1 MAWRWLKHPAAS
13 DEPQLT
19 WVVKVGDL
27 TDSSC
32 FLRSPARIGSM
43 VRASD
48 GDVAMICDVSLAHPQ
63 GLNQPAKVPMVT
75 KGNRL
80 RKRLSRQVK
89 VTRMIF
95 LTERLLM
102 LIDDYWVLRWF
113 ETISSVSLIF
123 LDMYQWYSINMAGQ
137 NTILLPPE
145 IGPPTAERFSW

>member
-1 MAWRWLKHPAAS
+1 
-13 DEPQLT
+13 
-19 WVVKVGDL
+19 
-27 TDSSC
+27 
-32 FLRSPARIGSM
+32 M

-102 LIDDYWVLRWF
+102 LIDDY
-113 ETISSVSLIF
+113 
-123 LDMYQWYSINMAGQ
+123 
-137 NTILLPPE
+137 
-145 IGPPTAERFSW
+145 